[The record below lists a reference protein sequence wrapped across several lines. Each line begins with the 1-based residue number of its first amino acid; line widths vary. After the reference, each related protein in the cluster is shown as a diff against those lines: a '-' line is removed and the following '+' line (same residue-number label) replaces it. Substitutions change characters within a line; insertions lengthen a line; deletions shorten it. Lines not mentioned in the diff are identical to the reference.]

1 VNTSYQYSYTNIEE
15 LLDILIE
22 KGLIAPAVDQQAPAA
37 GDPAP
42 AASEQASPATEQH
55 GPAAEAAPPA
65 GEARGP
71 EQQHPTAIGRR
82 QVQSSDLAFVTVA
95 PEAARHLIL
104 DLRDRFGFTHLVLL
118 TAVDYIEEEKFL
130 LTYLLHNYEMHHDIG
145 VQVPIGREADRD
157 SAGDRPAEANPDTA
171 ASMES
176 IHDLWA
182 QAGTYQRELKEMFGI
197 DFPGSPRVDEPF
209 ILEGWDEIPPMRREF
224 DTKQY
229 SETTY
234 FPRPG
239 RSTNDPADYMRQKL
253 YPKE

>member
-1 VNTSYQYSYTNIEE
+1 MNTSYQYSYTNIEE

-22 KGLIAPAVDQQAPAA
+22 KGSVEKKLNAQAVDQQAPAA
-37 GDPAP
+37 GEPAP
-42 AASEQASPATEQH
+42 AATEQASPA
-55 GPAAEAAPPA
+55 A
-65 GEARGP
+65 

-95 PEAARHLIL
+95 PEVARHLIL

-118 TAVDYIEEEKFL
+118 TAVDYIEEGKFL
-130 LTYLLHNYEMHHDIG
+130 LTYLLHNYELHHDIG
-145 VQVPIGREADRD
+145 VQVPIGRD
-157 SAGDRPAEANPDTA
+157 SAKTAGDRPAEADPDTA

-209 ILEGWDEIPPMRREF
+209 ILEGWDEVPPMRREF

>member
-15 LLDILIE
+15 LLDILVE
-22 KGLIAPAVDQQAPAA
+22 KGLI
-37 GDPAP
+37 
-42 AASEQASPATEQH
+42 T
-55 GPAAEAAPPA
+55 PAAE
-65 GEARGP
+65 
-71 EQQHPTAIGRR
+71 QQPPTAIGRR
-82 QVQSSDLAFVTVA
+82 QVQSSDLAFVTVVPA
-95 PEAARHLIL
+95 EARHLIL

-118 TAVDYIEEEKFL
+118 TAVDYLEEGKFL
-130 LTYLLHNYEMHHDIG
+130 LTYMLHNYELHHDIG
-145 VQVPIGREADRD
+145 VQVPIGRD
-157 SAGDRPAEANPDTA
+157 GA
-171 ASMES
+171 AMES

-209 ILEGWDEIPPMRREF
+209 ILEGWDEVPPMRREF

>member
-1 VNTSYQYSYTNIEE
+1 MNTRYQYSYTNIEE
-15 LLDILIE
+15 LLDILAE
-22 KGLIAPAVDQQAPAA
+22 KGLVAPAA
-37 GDPAP
+37 GAPAP
-42 AASEQASPATEQH
+42 SSSEQA
-55 GPAAEAAPPA
+55 GPKA
-65 GEARGP
+65 

-118 TAVDYIEEEKFL
+118 TAVDYIEEGKFL
-130 LTYLLHNYEMHHDIG
+130 LTYLLHNYELHHDIG
-145 VQVPIGREADRD
+145 VQVPIGREADAT
-157 SAGDRPAEANPDTA
+157 AGA
-171 ASMES
+171 ASAARMES

-197 DFPGSPRVDEPF
+197 DFPGSPRIDEPF
-209 ILEGWDEIPPMRREF
+209 ILEGWEEVPPMRREF
-224 DTKQY
+224 DTKRY

>member
-1 VNTSYQYSYTNIEE
+1 MEE
-15 LLDILIE
+15 LLEILVE
-22 KGLIAPAVDQQAPAA
+22 KGFIA
-37 GDPAP
+37 
-42 AASEQASPATEQH
+42 PATEQ
-55 GPAAEAAPPA
+55 
-65 GEARGP
+65 
-71 EQQHPTAIGRR
+71 QHATVIGRR

-118 TAVDYIEEEKFL
+118 TAVDYIEEGKFL
-130 LTYLLHNYEMHHDIG
+130 LTYLLHNYELHHDIG
-145 VQVPIGREADRD
+145 VQVPIGREA
-157 SAGDRPAEANPDTA
+157 AEAG

-209 ILEGWDEIPPMRREF
+209 ILEGWDEVPPMRREF

>member
-15 LLDILIE
+15 LLDILVE
-22 KGLIAPAVDQQAPAA
+22 KGLI
-37 GDPAP
+37 
-42 AASEQASPATEQH
+42 T
-55 GPAAEAAPPA
+55 PAAE
-65 GEARGP
+65 
-71 EQQHPTAIGRR
+71 QQPPTAIGRR
-82 QVQSSDLAFVTVA
+82 QVQSSDLAFVTVVPA
-95 PEAARHLIL
+95 EARHLIQ

-118 TAVDYIEEEKFL
+118 TAVDYLEEGKFL
-130 LTYLLHNYEMHHDIG
+130 LTYMLHNYELHHDIG
-145 VQVPIGREADRD
+145 VQVPIGRD
-157 SAGDRPAEANPDTA
+157 GA
-171 ASMES
+171 AMES

-209 ILEGWDEIPPMRREF
+209 ILEGWDEVPPMRREF

>member
-22 KGLIAPAVDQQAPAA
+22 KGSVEKKLNAQAVDQQAPAA
-37 GDPAP
+37 GEPAP
-42 AASEQASPATEQH
+42 AASEQASPA
-55 GPAAEAAPPA
+55 A
-65 GEARGP
+65 

-130 LTYLLHNYEMHHDIG
+130 LTYLLHNYQMHQDIG
-145 VQVPIGREADRD
+145 VQVPIGRASD
-157 SAGDRPAEANPDTA
+157 GDRPAEADPDTA

-209 ILEGWDEIPPMRREF
+209 ILEGWDEVPPMRREF

>member
-1 VNTSYQYSYTNIEE
+1 MSTNYHYSYETIEE
-15 LLDILIE
+15 LLELAAAQASAGQ
-22 KGLIAPAVDQQAPAA
+22 KPTDQPAA
-37 GDPAP
+37 G
-42 AASEQASPATEQH
+42 AAN
-55 GPAAEAAPPA
+55 EAAA
-65 GEARGP
+65 
-71 EQQHPTAIGRR
+71 HPVTIGRS
-82 QVQSSDLAFVTVA
+82 QVQSSDLAFVTVS
-95 PEAARHLIL
+95 PEAARHLII
-104 DLRDRFGFTHLVLL
+104 DLRDRFGFTHLVFL
-118 TAVDYIEEEKFL
+118 TAVDYIEEDKFL
-130 LTYLLHNYEMHHDIG
+130 LTYLLHNYVKHMDIG
-145 VQVPIGREADRD
+145 VQVPIGRD
-157 SAGDRPAEANPDTA
+157 N

-209 ILEGWDEIPPMRREF
+209 ILEGWNDVPPMRREF

-239 RSTNDPADYMRQKL
+239 RSTSDPADYMRRKL

>member
-22 KGLIAPAVDQQAPAA
+22 KGSVEKKLNAPAVDQQAPAA
-37 GDPAP
+37 GEPAP
-42 AASEQASPATEQH
+42 AASEQASPA
-55 GPAAEAAPPA
+55 A
-65 GEARGP
+65 

-118 TAVDYIEEEKFL
+118 TAVDYIEEGKFL
-130 LTYLLHNYEMHHDIG
+130 LTYLLHNYELHHDIG
-145 VQVPIGREADRD
+145 VQVPIGRN
-157 SAGDRPAEANPDTA
+157 SAGDRPAEADPDTA

-209 ILEGWDEIPPMRREF
+209 ILEGWDEVPPMRREF

>member
-1 VNTSYQYSYTNIEE
+1 MNTSYKYSYTNIEE
-15 LLDILIE
+15 LLEILAE
-22 KGLIAPAVDQQAPAA
+22 KGLVAPAA
-37 GDPAP
+37 VQQSP
-42 AASEQASPATEQH
+42 AA
-55 GPAAEAAPPA
+55 GAPPTA
-65 GEARGP
+65 D
-71 EQQHPTAIGRR
+71 QQHPAVIGRR
-82 QVQSSDLAFVTVA
+82 QVQSSDLAFVTVD

-118 TAVDYIEEEKFL
+118 TAVDYIEEGRFL
-130 LTYLLHNYEMHHDIG
+130 LTYLLHNYELHHDIG
-145 VQVPIGREADRD
+145 VQVPIGRDEA
-157 SAGDRPAEANPDTA
+157 T
-171 ASMES
+171 MES

-209 ILEGWDEIPPMRREF
+209 ILEGWDEVPPMRREF

>member
-1 VNTSYQYSYTNIEE
+1 MNTSYQYSYTNIEE
-15 LLDILIE
+15 LLDILVE
-22 KGLIAPAVDQQAPAA
+22 KGLI
-37 GDPAP
+37 
-42 AASEQASPATEQH
+42 T
-55 GPAAEAAPPA
+55 PAAE
-65 GEARGP
+65 
-71 EQQHPTAIGRR
+71 QQPPTAIGRR
-82 QVQSSDLAFVTVA
+82 QVQSSDLAFVTVVPA
-95 PEAARHLIL
+95 EARHLIL

-118 TAVDYIEEEKFL
+118 TAVDYLEEGKFL
-130 LTYLLHNYEMHHDIG
+130 LTYMLHNYELHHDIG
-145 VQVPIGREADRD
+145 VQVPIGRD
-157 SAGDRPAEANPDTA
+157 GA
-171 ASMES
+171 AMES

-209 ILEGWDEIPPMRREF
+209 ILEGWDEVPPMRREF